1 MTAWPVLRSY
11 QSPIERLG
19 HDPELDD
26 EVGGQVLGLD
36 LAALFPPEA
45 EQGGLV
51 VAHDD
56 PGVGAA
62 DEAAALHSCNCLFF
76 EFACPSPFSHI
87 DWVIYSMW

>member
-26 EVGGQVLGLD
+26 EIGGQVLGLD

-45 EQGGLV
+45 EQGGFV

-56 PGVGAA
+56 AGVGAA
-62 DEAAALHSCNCLFF
+62 YKGTA
-76 EFACPSPFSHI
+76 
-87 DWVIYSMW
+87 